1 MPFDA
6 NLVLVDGTT
15 DWTEA
20 NVVTNIAGAP
30 VTTSLV
36 YGSTVIDL
44 LAISGTAAVGMS
56 VVLII
61 DEVTT
66 SDDALTAI
74 LQGSD
79 ALDFTYAAG
88 PPEIT
93 VETLATFDIMGEN
106 AGIIVG
112 DECPCTVIRRFQ
124 TKQRYVRI
132 YATCVALDN
141 FHTVYAFLQPWAFDV
156 L

>member
-15 DWTEA
+15 DWTYA
-20 NVVTNIAGAP
+20 NVVTNEAGLP
-30 VTTSLV
+30 ESTTLT
-36 YGSTVIDL
+36 YGSAVIDL
-44 LAISGTAAVGMS
+44 LATSGTPAVGMS

-66 SDDALTAI
+66 HDDALTAI

-79 ALDFTYAAG
+79 AIDFTYAAG
-88 PPEIT
+88 PPELT
-93 VETLATFDIMGEN
+93 VETLATFDIMGET

-124 TKQRYVRI
+124 TKKRYVRI
-132 YATCVALDN
+132 YATCVSGDN
-141 FHTVYAFLQPWAFDV
+141 FHTVYAFLQPWAFHR

>member
-6 NLVLVDGTT
+6 NLVLVNGTT

-20 NVVTNIAGAP
+20 NVVGNIAGAP
-30 VTTSLV
+30 VTTSFV

-44 LAISGTAAVGMS
+44 KAISGTPAVGLS
-56 VVLII
+56 VILII

-66 SDDALTAI
+66 NDDALTAI

-79 ALDFTYAAG
+79 QTDFTQDA
-88 PPEIT
+88 T
-93 VETLATFDIMGEN
+93 NDVRTLATFDILGET

-132 YATCVALDN
+132 YATCVASDN
-141 FHTVYAFLQPWAFDV
+141 FHTVYAFLAPWPFHV